1 MIVRRCDECRNL
13 TGILLDEFFE
23 LVGCVPIDIEVVCY
37 IFFGYTRISEFLH
50 PRRNAVIVT
59 ADEHDFLAV
68 GVCTCNHDR
77 EVGCVAAVLCEER
90 PVCHVDG
97 VDHFF
102 REVDEQ
108 FGSKRCAVAFFELFD
123 CRGVDV
129 GVVVA
134 EEVGAVCAH
143 IVDESVAVNIPEVC
157 ALRLGHKQ
165 RIRADGN
172 HAAFGRSEV
181 TVDTCGDDF
190 ERAFERFLALCY
202 IVYFLGFVFQVHF
215 CFLLNRDRC

>member
-1 MIVRRCDECRNL
+1 MIVTALDVDTEACADVVEDKDNSVIVAEFAHLLPISFRRKLVVDESGMIVRRCDECRNL

-108 FGSKRCAVAFFELFD
+108 FGSKRCAVAFLS
-123 CRGVDV
+123 CS
-129 GVVVA
+129 
-134 EEVGAVCAH
+134 
-143 IVDESVAVNIPEVC
+143 I
-157 ALRLGHKQ
+157 
-165 RIRADGN
+165 
-172 HAAFGRSEV
+172 AAASTSGS
-181 TVDTCGDDF
+181 
-190 ERAFERFLALCY
+190 L
-202 IVYFLGFVFQVHF
+202 
-215 CFLLNRDRC
+215 